1 MVKKWQHL
9 IQTGGMLVLISLIV
23 MMIAHLF
30 VRDRI
35 VCQYMS
41 LPFWILVCLSLFVTA
56 SYLLGMVRLRIT
68 FSTILLSLILIVTGG
83 FMGYREVICPLLD
96 ASYVEAPYM
105 IHLDNLHFY
114 SNNMADSVVTQLTGD
129 SQEGEQVKF
138 DISYEAYEEGEKLYE
153 QVKNKNG
160 YDVAADIEYLPY
172 SKMIT
177 GMNMWIEK

>member
-1 MVKKWQHL
+1 
-9 IQTGGMLVLISLIV
+9 
-23 MMIAHLF
+23 
-30 VRDRI
+30 
-35 VCQYMS
+35 
-41 LPFWILVCLSLFVTA
+41 
-56 SYLLGMVRLRIT
+56 
-68 FSTILLSLILIVTGG
+68 
-83 FMGYREVICPLLD
+83 MGYREVICPLLD
-96 ASYVEAPYM
+96 ASYVETPYM

-138 DISYEAYEEGEKLYE
+138 DISYEAYEEGEQLYE